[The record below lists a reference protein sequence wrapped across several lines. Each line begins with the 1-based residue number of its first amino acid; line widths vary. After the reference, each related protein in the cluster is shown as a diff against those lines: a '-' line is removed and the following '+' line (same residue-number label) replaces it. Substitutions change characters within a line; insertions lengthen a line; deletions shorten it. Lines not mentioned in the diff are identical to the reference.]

1 MKIDNIRFLPVGQ
14 LNSYFTVRIHC
25 KLFFFQEKFN
35 SISEEGCQ
43 SSDILERLKIPDL
56 VLWTN
61 DEVNT
66 MAALCGENRI
76 AAADQLDMC
85 RELEKCRELLRV
97 QYNLNS
103 TYKKEVLASLLSLSV
118 RMSWV
123 SRN

>member
-1 MKIDNIRFLPVGQ
+1 
-14 LNSYFTVRIHC
+14 
-25 KLFFFQEKFN
+25 
-35 SISEEGCQ
+35 
-43 SSDILERLKIPDL
+43 
-56 VLWTN
+56 
-61 DEVNT
+61 